1 MSLGFSLAIR
11 LGAGLHADS
20 GPPIV
25 KLRFQAGW
33 GKTEVFVSHPL
44 AWDLTRVR
52 AWRHEASW
60 SVRLA
65 LRHQTPYG
73 LRVAAAVRASYGELR
88 RHRRQGL
95 WPYGETRQHRI
106 RQRAGYG
113 DAARVQARVIWRYGE
128 RPLLRAAHRIG
139 YGDALLLRL
148 RHLTPYRGLLAVAL
162 RHALGYA
169 DATPLRGRHV
179 LAYRDVSPLRRRHL
193 ATYKDLSPCRSALSL
208 PYWLTHQNH
217 AQHRL
222 AYAVH
227 ERSAVAGRLTASW
240 ALLDDARLQA
250 VDNTPE
256 LVWAGRTVPILQ
268 ATLSCDED
276 SPVWMAQIVVAAL
289 ADFAA
294 IGLGDTLTLAL
305 GAEHFTLVVDGKT
318 LSRSA
323 VAEQRIELSAVSPLA
338 LLDAPFAGAVRRF
351 EAGAVSACAAVEG
364 LIGAVD
370 WQLPDWII
378 PPGRLMLDGATP
390 LAAARNL
397 VAAIGGIVES
407 QPDGSVLCRRRHPV
421 RIPQYGEATVAHS
434 LFDAD
439 VLSAQAQIAPMRG
452 FDRVTIANEE
462 GQAGPA
468 DDRIEYLL
476 DPADGANARQGRVR
490 VTLSSPRPVQL
501 VHTGHPSTE
510 VQSLGAIT
518 RTEVETVE
526 FIEGRASTRYPVT
539 QILNLTWQ
547 HRALGDVSAGGQ
559 VLTAATPGYSL
570 LRITYT
576 TTSLDWR
583 VALPLDEEVQFVLV
597 DA

>member
-1 MSLGFSLAIR
+1 MSLGLSLAIR
-11 LGAGLHADS
+11 LGAGLHADT
-20 GPPIV
+20 GPPV
-25 KLRFQAGW
+25 LKLRFQAGW

-44 AWDLTRVR
+44 TWDLARVR
-52 AWRHEASW
+52 AWRHETNWAL
-60 SVRLA
+60 RLA
-65 LRHQTPYG
+65 LRHQAPYG
-73 LRVAAAVRASYGELR
+73 LRVAAAVRTPYGELR
-88 RHRRQGL
+88 RHRRQAL
-95 WPYGETRQHRI
+95 WPYGEARQHRI
-106 RQRAGYG
+106 RLRAGYG
-113 DAARVQARVIWRYGE
+113 DASRVQARVLWRYGE
-128 RPLLRAAHRIG
+128 PFLLRSARRFG
-139 YGDALLLRL
+139 YGDALLLRS
-148 RHLTPYRGLLAVAL
+148 RHRAPYQGLLAVS
-162 RHALGYA
+162 RQHALGYA
-169 DATPLRGRHV
+169 DAAPVRGRHV
-179 LAYRDVSPLRRRHL
+179 LAYQDAPTRRRRYL
-193 ATYKDLSPCRSALSL
+193 AAYSDLSPCRSALRL
-208 PYWLTHQNH
+208 PYWLTQQSR
-217 AQHRL
+217 AQHSL
-222 AYAVH
+222 GYTVC
-227 ERSAVAGRLTASW
+227 ERGAVASRLTASW

-256 LVWAGRTVPILQ
+256 LVWAGRTIPVLQ

-276 SPVWMAQIVVAAL
+276 SPVWMAQIEVAAL
-289 ADFAA
+289 ADFAS
-294 IGLGDTLTLAL
+294 IGLGDAI
-305 GAEHFTLVVDGKT
+305 TLVLGTERFALMVDGKA

-323 VAEQRIELSAVSPLA
+323 VAEQRLELSAVSPLA
-338 LLDAPFAGAVRRF
+338 RQDAPFAAAVRYF
-351 EAGAVSACAAVEG
+351 EAGAVSARLAIEG

-407 QPDGSVLCRRRHPV
+407 QPDGAVLCRRRHPV
-421 RIPQYGEATVAHS
+421 RIPQYPEAAVAHS
-434 LFDAD
+434 LFDAE

-462 GQAGPA
+462 GQAGRA

-476 DPADGANARQGRVR
+476 DPAEGANARQGRIR
-490 VTLSSPRPVQL
+490 ALLASPRPVQL

-539 QILNLTWQ
+539 QVLHLAWQ
-547 HRALGDVSAGGQ
+547 HRVLGDVSASGQ
-559 VLTAATPGYSL
+559 ALTAATPGYSL